1 MSTYNL
7 RNKKQ
12 AAASST
18 NTRANQESAP
28 GKFSIIQGRSNP
40 TPGPDDDV
48 RGPGTSTIT
57 RAQGA
62 ENAPTF
68 PEIQPPPDGSRDESY
83 ASINNKDTTG
93 TTLLTTTMNPSNHN
107 HGIRSKRTR
116 VETDESG
123 SDDCTNWN
131 ENENCVHTLKE
142 LGQGNNLNR
151 EQHQVVI
158 RAESNMTPEE
168 SRLVNQRNE
177 NLGIGHRD
185 ESGGHTTRTSTKG
198 KGPDPRNWGALSI
211 PQDELDFGNQVQAL
225 KEIKRD
231 AATRQRSVST
241 PISDEVRNRIKRIT
255 SKSKNSENKAPSTRS
270 KSERNLLPSNQVD
283 PKSYLGKALKH
294 ARFESKSEKTRKT
307 RKSKKR
313 RFSRDYDND
322 PDPSTSE
329 DDYEAPESSQ
339 ETSNQSDGQGDSY
352 SSSDPSS
359 ESSDPTESTGLSQAD
374 GSETSTGNSSGTS
387 PSSRSSRK
395 RKQ

>member
-28 GKFSIIQGRSNP
+28 GKSSIIQGRSDP

-83 ASINNKDTTG
+83 ASINNNDTTG

-107 HGIRSKRTR
+107 HGIRSKCTR

-185 ESGGHTTRTSTKG
+185 ESGGHTTRMSTKG

-211 PQDELDFGNQVQAL
+211 PKAYPKMNLTSA
-225 KEIKRD
+225 IK
-231 AATRQRSVST
+231 
-241 PISDEVRNRIKRIT
+241 
-255 SKSKNSENKAPSTRS
+255 
-270 KSERNLLPSNQVD
+270 
-283 PKSYLGKALKH
+283 
-294 ARFESKSEKTRKT
+294 FEHS
-307 RKSKKR
+307 RKSKGTQPPVSAVFPRLFRMKL
-313 RFSRDYDND
+313 
-322 PDPSTSE
+322 
-329 DDYEAPESSQ
+329 
-339 ETSNQSDGQGDSY
+339 G
-352 SSSDPSS
+352 
-359 ESSDPTESTGLSQAD
+359 TGLR
-374 GSETSTGNSSGTS
+374 GSLQKAKTQKIKHLLSEAKVNVTCSHRT
-387 PSSRSSRK
+387 R
-395 RKQ
+395 